1 MGVLKVFLAGIG
13 AALLALSKWW
23 EREQRAKHIKAAQ
36 DRADRIAADPGAEW
50 VRRFNSQANPTSK
63 TDAGKPDGSD

>member
-1 MGVLKVFLAGIG
+1 MGALKVFLAGIG

-36 DRADRIAADPGAEW
+36 DRADHIAADPGAEW
-50 VRRFNSQANPTSK
+50 MRRFNSQANPTNK

>member
-1 MGVLKVFLAGIG
+1 MGVLKAFLAGVG

-50 VRRFNSQANPTSK
+50 MRRFNSQADPPGE
-63 TDAGKPDGSD
+63 TDAGKPGGSE